1 MPYDHETT
9 ALMDQAGRIVEE
21 CRHHD
26 RQSVERQKVIAKHFP
41 DVVYKDHHNPP
52 LVQQPQQWMTPEA
65 QEPWNNWVR
74 SEINK
79 ALPEQPFTQQQ
90 VEVLQFAFADE
101 RKDTMADVQAA
112 RDEIS
117 ALRTKIA
124 ELEKELG
131 AQRVSAEAAQEFRRL
146 QWLRGTIKKRDDD
159 ADA

>member
-1 MPYDHETT
+1 MTYPAEVQKE
-9 ALMDQAGRIVEE
+9 MDASARVLDEIRE
-21 CRHHD
+21 HD
-26 RQSVERQKVIAKHFP
+26 RQYVERMEVIKKSYNVDLAK
-41 DVVYKDHHNPP
+41 KTTNSPP
-52 LVQQPQQWMTPEA
+52 TVQLSAEE
-65 QEPWNNWVR
+65 QEP
-74 SEINK
+74 I
-79 ALPEQPFTQQQ
+79 FTQQQ
-90 VEVLQFAFADE
+90 IEVLKYAFADE
-101 RKDTMADVQAA
+101 RSDTLADVQVA